1 MPYHIKKTRRFF
13 LCFVLFFSTLSLFG
27 QNSNPVW
34 GKAVYVVSQGIEGT
48 NLPHSV
54 SDGELVFDE
63 NKSVFTYAKK
73 IMPKG
78 EVNKS
83 NKAGNEIMIFKGS
96 PGKTDPVGLVFYSDF
111 AEGKTVQRGVILG
124 RSFIISDTLRTVDW
138 IVLDESRE
146 IGGMK
151 CQKAKA
157 SVHGREYEAWFSG
170 EIPLPYGPWKLQ
182 GLPGLILEARSTDG
196 SVSFEFKEIQPA
208 LGEEQKIAPPAKG
221 QKIEGYANFHALQ
234 DRKTEE
240 YSKSV
245 SAALA
250 EHKSAHLSSDS
261 RVMTAVN
268 VRRIEKTP
276 AF

>member
-1 MPYHIKKTRRFF
+1 MSYHIKKTTRFI
-13 LCFVLFFSTLSLFG
+13 LCFVLFFSTLCLFG
-27 QNSNPVW
+27 QNSSPVR
-34 GKAVYVVSQGIEGT
+34 GKAVYVVSQGIEG
-48 NLPHSV
+48 LDIPHSV
-54 SDGELVFDE
+54 SEGELAFDE
-63 NKSVFTYAKK
+63 SSSVFTYAKK

-83 NKAGNEIMIFKGS
+83 DKVGNGIMIFKGS

-111 AEGKTVQRGVILG
+111 SEGKTVQRGVILG

-138 IVLDESRE
+138 TVLDEVRE

-151 CQKAKA
+151 CQKAA
-157 SVHGREYEAWFSG
+157 ATVHGRAYEAWFSYA
-170 EIPLPYGPWKLQ
+170 IPLSYGPWKLQ
-182 GLPGLILEARSTDG
+182 GLPGLILEARSMDG
-196 SVSFEFKEIQPA
+196 AVSFEFKEIRPA

-245 SAALA
+245 NAVIADYR
-250 EHKSAHLSSDS
+250 SAHLSSDT
-261 RVMTAVN
+261 RVMTKVN
-268 VRRIEKTP
+268 TNRIEKTSE
-276 AF
+276 F